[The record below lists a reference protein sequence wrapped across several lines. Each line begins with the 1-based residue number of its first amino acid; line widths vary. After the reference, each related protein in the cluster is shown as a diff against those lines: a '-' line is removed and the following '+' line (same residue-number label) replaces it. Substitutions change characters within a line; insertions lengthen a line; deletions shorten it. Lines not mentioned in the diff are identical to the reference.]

1 MDDLVHSRREP
12 MELTEDLSLYSGPRH
27 LRVPSALR
35 FLSAEVR
42 RFTRRKGRHT
52 VLRMRANGHR
62 DPVVEF
68 YMKDVDRSL
77 LRENLKLTPGQRLE
91 KLVRFSAF
99 AAELRAAGARARAS
113 RKS

>member
-1 MDDLVHSRREP
+1 
-12 MELTEDLSLYSGPRH
+12 
-27 LRVPSALR
+27 
-35 FLSAEVR
+35 
-42 RFTRRKGRHT
+42 
-52 VLRMRANGHR
+52 MRAKGHR

>member
-1 MDDLVHSRREP
+1 MQTDGSW
-12 MELTEDLSLYSGPRH
+12 
-27 LRVPSALR
+27 VPSALR

-52 VLRMRANGHR
+52 VLRMRAKGHR

-99 AAELRAAGARARAS
+99 AAELRTAGARARAS
-113 RKS
+113 RRS